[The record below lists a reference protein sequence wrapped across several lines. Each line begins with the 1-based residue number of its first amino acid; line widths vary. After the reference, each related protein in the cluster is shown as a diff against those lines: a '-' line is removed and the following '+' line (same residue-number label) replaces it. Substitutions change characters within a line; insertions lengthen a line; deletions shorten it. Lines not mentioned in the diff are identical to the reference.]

1 MLSGGADPPRPP
13 SNDSNGKGTTAKKR
27 RYMIRLLPPRD
38 SLTSLIPSPSSVS
51 ILVRPP
57 YVLHLHHH
65 YLRLKLD
72 HLYVML
78 MHVDHLRLHTHLD
91 GILMTSYNSCLSP
104 VSSSTTLTFYGL
116 SRLLLLNP
124 YLCSPPFMSCFITTL
139 AKSPIFSTV
148 ESHVL
153 FSNGTL

>member
-78 MHVDHLRLHTHLD
+78 MHVDHLRYLHPHHLHPP
-91 GILMTSYNSCLSP
+91 LMHVDRPL
-104 VSSSTTLTFYGL
+104 
-116 SRLLLLNP
+116 
-124 YLCSPPFMSCFITTL
+124 YLHPHLPLPTCS
-139 AKSPIFSTV
+139 
-148 ESHVL
+148 
-153 FSNGTL
+153 